1 MQSRAEQPPGWEC
14 DRPWACYIHSS
25 KYDEASCSQLRS
37 QCMGLT
43 VCTCTALSLTT
54 LTASILHSQ
63 TPHSLSQSMHSMSS
77 GQSAAQSMHS
87 MSSGQSAAHSS
98 RACSCSRSSGMT
110 GQGCSPTQQMQNLS
124 SPYQSGSAEQNR
136 VQTKLVPTMTCALLV
151 DIDTCSAAHQG
162 VLCCLRCCA
171 QGCSWSH
178 VQLLQCWL
186 ALKVSSTWLS

>member
-1 MQSRAEQPPGWEC
+1 MLCDPHSFEHGAPKTLDPQVFFRLAEPKYASTSVFKVPALCMCAGQRQQTGLLIRWGSQQFTRSLMQSRAEQPPGWEC
-14 DRPWACYIHSS
+14 HRPWACYIHSS

-63 TPHSLSQSMHSMSS
+63 TPHSLSQSKHSMSS

-110 GQGCSPTQQMQNLS
+110 GQG
-124 SPYQSGSAEQNR
+124 
-136 VQTKLVPTMTCALLV
+136 
-151 DIDTCSAAHQG
+151 
-162 VLCCLRCCA
+162 
-171 QGCSWSH
+171 
-178 VQLLQCWL
+178 
-186 ALKVSSTWLS
+186 